1 MPNLTL
7 RELPGSIS
15 GKGEPRNNLFLIVLP
30 LDFRFYT
37 VDETEV
43 NEKIHKALAD
53 SPEAVDNIGA
63 FFYENT
69 LQLINSNSYFLV
81 GKKSYGI
88 DIVRDVLRIVPILW
102 AASAIVIS

>member
-1 MPNLTL
+1 MLNLTL
-7 RELPGSIS
+7 RGLPESFP
-15 GKGEPRNNLFLIVLP
+15 GKGKPRNNLFLIVFP

-43 NEKIHKALAD
+43 NDKIHKALAD
-53 SPEAVDNIGA
+53 SPETVDSIGA
-63 FFYENT
+63 FFYEHT
-69 LQLINSNSYFLV
+69 LQLINTNSYSLV